1 MLTLKAPVIP
11 LGVTMPPMSK
21 AEDRPGR
28 ETIKGK
34 PGGAWRHI
42 LMWTAF
48 GLTLVVT
55 VVIVVQAMLLT
66 IGFA

>member
-1 MLTLKAPVIP
+1 
-11 LGVTMPPMSK
+11 MPPMSK
-21 AEDRPGR
+21 AEGRLGR
-28 ETIKGK
+28 ETSRGK

-42 LMWTAF
+42 LMWTVF

-66 IGFA
+66 VGFA

>member
-1 MLTLKAPVIP
+1 
-11 LGVTMPPMSK
+11 MPPMRK
-21 AEDRPGR
+21 AQDRTG
-28 ETIKGK
+28 KDAGSGK

-48 GLTLVVT
+48 GLTLLVT